1 MSNADK
7 VKYRKLKTT
16 NAEAVLKRKYEETVN
31 LGKEMNKKK
40 ESEEQIEKRLAE

>member
-31 LGKEMNKKK
+31 LGK
-40 ESEEQIEKRLAE
+40 